1 MKFAEARI
9 HWDKFRRSLIK
20 QPCTREL
27 KYLNKTLLTKP
38 PVHLGTLLS
47 AGWHRITA
55 WHSREGGGVDWHC
68 KSRFATSP
76 PCLHFLYLLEPS
88 HQGWQEISVEN
99 LWYPRPQA
107 TRATELPT
115 PPLIHTQE
123 GSKDK
128 GLCYDHHMDQQN
140 HSPWNQQI

>member
-1 MKFAEARI
+1 MQGGTELLHGPAEGEV
-9 HWDKFRRSLIK
+9 
-20 QPCTREL
+20 EL
-27 KYLNKTLLTKP
+27 T
-38 PVHLGTLLS
+38 GTAEVGLQLPLP
-47 AGWHRITA
+47 ACI
-55 WHSREGGGVDWHC
+55 
-68 KSRFATSP
+68 P
-76 PCLHFLYLLEPS
+76 LYLLEPS

-99 LWYPRPQA
+99 LWYPSPQA

-140 HSPWNQQI
+140 HGPWYQQI